1 MWHESDARSF
11 FFFQIIGTFG
21 QEKRWQ
27 LGVPSTYQHPLAPS
41 DTLLD
46 PSNTTQLE
54 KRSSSLKLLDTPAAT
69 TTAAMV
75 TTEGDGQSNVS
86 ERHKEV
92 SPAELS
98 VESVVSIHE
107 LSPEPKERKRGGEAS
122 VEGGEKSISG
132 VINLADLETNS
143 GVLKTLCVSDVH
155 NGTLYYLYTCSTSL
169 HNNNNDF

>member
-1 MWHESDARSF
+1 MWVLF
-11 FFFQIIGTFG
+11 FWQIVGTFG

-46 PSNTTQLE
+46 PSNITQLE
-54 KRSSSLKLLDTPAAT
+54 RSSSLKRLDTPAAAT

-75 TTEGDGQSNVS
+75 ATEGDGQSEVS
-86 ERHKEV
+86 ERHKEA
-92 SPAELS
+92 SRAELS

-107 LSPEPKERKRGGEAS
+107 SSPPEPKERKRGGEAS
-122 VEGGEKSISG
+122 VEGGEKSTSS

-143 GVLKTLCVSDVH
+143 EVC
-155 NGTLYYLYTCSTSL
+155 
-169 HNNNNDF
+169 